1 MEGTWEPGVHISGI
15 AEGSVGFDNTDSNV
29 VLPDDIAAAVED
41 IKAKITAG
49 ELVPCETA
57 EELDAWVGR
66 QPVPA
71 RGVSGTPRPQ
81 RPIICRE
88 AMTFERS

>member
-1 MEGTWEPGVHISGI
+1 MATALRDVNTIVYNEIRPWWRAPGSGVHISGI

-49 ELVPCETA
+49 ELVPAETA
-57 EELDAWVGR
+57 EELDAGWPANQY
-66 QPVPA
+66 QPA
-71 RGVSGTPRPQ
+71 
-81 RPIICRE
+81 E
-88 AMTFERS
+88 

>member
-1 MEGTWEPGVHISGI
+1 MHISGI

-49 ELVPCETA
+49 RAGALRDRRGA
-57 EELDAWVGR
+57 GRLGGR

-71 RGVSGTPRPQ
+71 A
-81 RPIICRE
+81 E
-88 AMTFERS
+88 

>member
-29 VLPDDIAAAVED
+29 VLPDDIAA
-41 IKAKITAG
+41 G

-57 EELDAWVGR
+57 EELDAWVAANQY
-66 QPVPA
+66 QPA
-71 RGVSGTPRPQ
+71 
-81 RPIICRE
+81 E
-88 AMTFERS
+88 

>member
-1 MEGTWEPGVHISGI
+1 VEGTWEPGVHISGI

-57 EELDAWVGR
+57 EELDAWVAANQY
-66 QPVPA
+66 QPA
-71 RGVSGTPRPQ
+71 
-81 RPIICRE
+81 E
-88 AMTFERS
+88 